1 MQLTRALLKTHSLFM
16 SVNVVVPTKA
26 GLKLGLPPQIKS
38 GTGVG
43 AEGKS
48 EKEAGAGAVA
58 GAGAGAGEV
67 EGAGAKTALEAWV
80 LHGFQARGG
89 TGQWAG
95 I

>member
-1 MQLTRALLKTHSLFM
+1 MHLTRALLKTHSLFM
-16 SVNVVVPTKA
+16 SVNVVEPTKA
-26 GLKLGLPPQIKS
+26 GLKLGLPAQIKS
-38 GTGVG
+38 GAG

-48 EKEAGAGAVA
+48 EKEAGAGA
-58 GAGAGAGEV
+58 GAGAGEV
-67 EGAGAKTALEAWV
+67 EAVGAKTALEAWV

>member
-1 MQLTRALLKTHSLFM
+1 M

-58 GAGAGAGEV
+58 GAGAGAGAV
-67 EGAGAKTALEAWV
+67 AGAVAGAGAKTALEAWV